1 MAHFLTVTPNPAYDV
16 TYVVPGVELGKVHRV
31 AEVQER
37 AGGKG
42 INVARVLG
50 QFGEDVHA
58 LGFGDAGF
66 AAALDADGISN
77 ELIDALPRVRR
88 TLVVHGA
95 ETTAFWERGHELEP
109 GADDALAEQVEA
121 ALVDARGL
129 VVSGSLPG
137 GADPGLPARL
147 ARLAVAAGVPVVV
160 DADGEALRLAAR
172 VPGVVL
178 MPNADEVRALA
189 PDTDDWLDACRS
201 VVDAGV
207 RAVIATRG
215 AEGMTAV
222 TADEVRHATPARRVD
237 GNPTGAGDAAAAAVI
252 SQLARDSDDWHT
264 LLVDAVATSG
274 AAVVAPVAGQIDAA
288 VRASLRTGITT
299 QRDEERT

>member
-1 MAHFLTVTPNPAYDV
+1 MARFLTVTPNPAYDV

-31 AEVQER
+31 AEVRER

-42 INVARVLG
+42 INVARILG
-50 QFGEDVHA
+50 QLGEDVHA

-66 AAALDADGISN
+66 AAALDDDGISN
-77 ELIDALPRVRR
+77 ELIAALPRVRR

-95 ETTAFWERGHELEP
+95 ETTSFWERGHKLAP
-109 GADDALAEQVEA
+109 GAEDALARQVEA

-137 GADPGLPARL
+137 GGDPGLPARL
-147 ARLAVAAGVPVVV
+147 ARLAVTAGVPVVV
-160 DADGEALRLAAR
+160 DADGEVLRLAAR

-189 PDTDDWLDACRS
+189 HDTDDWLDACRS
-201 VVDAGV
+201 VVDTGV
-207 RAVIATRG
+207 RAIIATRG

-222 TADEVRHATPARRVD
+222 TAVEIRHATPPRRVD

-252 SQLARDSDDWHT
+252 SQLACDSDDWHT

-274 AAVVAPVAGQIDAA
+274 AAVAAPVAGQIDTA

-299 QRDEERT
+299 RRDEERT